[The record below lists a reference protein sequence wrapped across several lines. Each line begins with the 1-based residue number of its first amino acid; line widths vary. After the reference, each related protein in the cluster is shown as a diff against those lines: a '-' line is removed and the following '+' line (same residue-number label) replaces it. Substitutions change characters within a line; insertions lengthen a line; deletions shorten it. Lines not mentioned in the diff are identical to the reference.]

1 MLFQNG
7 FSRGATA
14 LKLWSGF
21 GDLRLD
27 LSRVAGLGQHG
38 LKLGP
43 RGRRRRL
50 AAPHGQENRDGPR
63 EEGFTKHGRCPQ
75 LRLILSRRAAAGPKF
90 SQAPRKSRAGPKGRR
105 MIIVLHPDI
114 TPDQLAE
121 LQAKLE
127 RRKLQTRLIAGEE
140 RKVLAVIGSVDQD
153 TRELA
158 LLDGVSEVIR
168 VGRPYKL
175 ASREAHKDTTTV
187 TVGSVVIGGP
197 QLVVMAGPCSVE
209 SREGLLDI
217 ARKVK
222 EAGAN
227 VLRAGAFKPRSS
239 PYAFQGMGREGL
251 LILAEARELYGLPIV
266 TEVMSPAQVDLVAEF
281 ADILQIGTRN
291 MQNFELLKA
300 VAETRRPVLL
310 KRGMS
315 ATIEE
320 FLMSAEYVLA
330 GGNKVI
336 LCERGI
342 RTFEPSTRNTLDLS
356 SIPVI
361 RSLSHLPIIVD
372 PSHGTGHR
380 RFVPA
385 MALAGVAAGADG
397 LMIEVHPNPPEAM
410 SDGAQSLYPGDFEKV
425 MRDVAAIAPVVGR
438 SVGGYT
444 RTVSAPISVQTS
456 EKLQVAYQGEPGA
469 FSEAA
474 ALRFFGANVETV
486 PCRTFYETFHSVAQG
501 QTRFALVPLENSLG
515 GSIHQ
520 NYDLLLEHADLTIVG
535 EVHLRIVHNLIANPG
550 VGIEQIRRVY
560 AHPQAAA
567 QCDELLRAHPEWEV
581 INLNDTAGS
590 VRFVK
595 DSKATD
601 AAAIAS
607 SHAARLLSMA
617 VLREGIET
625 HPRNFTRFVVL
636 TRRENAAEDPQADKV
651 SIVMETDHSPGSLSR
666 VLELLAQR
674 QINLLKLESR
684 PIPGQPWQYLF
695 YVDLQVPSD
704 RTVLE
709 GALAEVE
716 SRCHQ
721 YRCLGTYRSAVAA
734 SPPVVAPVP

>member
-1 MLFQNG
+1 
-7 FSRGATA
+7 
-14 LKLWSGF
+14 
-21 GDLRLD
+21 
-27 LSRVAGLGQHG
+27 
-38 LKLGP
+38 
-43 RGRRRRL
+43 
-50 AAPHGQENRDGPR
+50 
-63 EEGFTKHGRCPQ
+63 
-75 LRLILSRRAAAGPKF
+75 
-90 SQAPRKSRAGPKGRR
+90 

-114 TPDQLAE
+114 TPDQLAN
-121 LQAKLE
+121 LQARLE
-127 RRKLQTRLIAGEE
+127 RRKLQTRLISGEE
-140 RKVLAVIGSVDQD
+140 RKVLAVIGSVDSLD
-153 TRELA
+153 SDSRGELA
-158 LLDGVSEVIR
+158 MLDGVTEVIR

-175 ASREAHKDTTTV
+175 ASREAHKETSTV

-209 SREGLLDI
+209 SREGLLDV

-222 EAGAN
+222 EAGAH

-251 LILAEARELYGLPIV
+251 VILAEARELYGLPIV

-361 RSLSHLPIIVD
+361 RGLSHLPIIVD

-380 RFVPA
+380 RYVPS
-385 MALAGVAAGADG
+385 MALAGIAAGADG
-397 LMIEVHPNPPEAM
+397 LMIEVHPNPPEAV

-438 SVGGYT
+438 SIGGYA
-444 RTVSAPISVQTS
+444 RAVSSPVMLNNSGGT
-456 EKLQVAYQGEPGA
+456 QVAYQGEPGA

-474 ALRFFGANVETV
+474 AMRFFPAGVHTV
-486 PCRTFYETFHSVAQG
+486 PCRTFYETFHSVASG
-501 QTRFALVPLENSLG
+501 KTRYALLPLENSLG

-520 NYDLLLEHADLTIVG
+520 NYDLLLEHAELSIVG

-550 VGIEQIRRVY
+550 SSIEQIRRVY

-567 QCDELLRAHPEWEV
+567 QCDEFLRFHPEWEV

-595 DSKATD
+595 DQQSAEG
-601 AAAIAS
+601 AAIAS
-607 SHAARLLSMA
+607 AQAAKLLSMQI
-617 VLREGIET
+617 LREGIET

-636 TRRENAAEDPQADKV
+636 TRTENATAGGEQQADKV

-666 VLELLAQR
+666 VLDLLAQK

-684 PIPGQPWQYLF
+684 PIPGQPWQYMF
-695 YVDLQVPSD
+695 YVDLQMPSD
-704 RTVLE
+704 PEVLRA
-709 GALAEVE
+709 ALAEVE
-716 SRCHQ
+716 ASCHL
-721 YRCLGTYRSAVAA
+721 YRCLGIYRSAVAL
-734 SPPVVAPVP
+734 S